1 MRKLQTSRIT
11 TRVILGTRMIY
22 FFVAGVGSSALGWDP
37 VKARR
42 RCTGSKYTPEI
53 VLENAP

>member
-1 MRKLQTSRIT
+1 
-11 TRVILGTRMIY
+11 MIY